1 MAKMSQASGM
11 KACFLIPERSISLA
25 KILILFYFVGK
36 SRQSFTEQP
45 NIVIF
50 ALMKRAIII
59 GASSGIGREVAKLLL
74 ADGWYVGVAA
84 RRADLLAELKASAP
98 SQVTAARIDV
108 TADDAAGRLLDLV
121 RELGGVSLFVYC
133 AGVGKQNMQ
142 LDGSVELATAA
153 VNVKG
158 FTCLLDAMFNYMA
171 ANQGG
176 DIAVITSI
184 AGTKGLG
191 AAPAYSA
198 TKAYQATYI
207 QALEQLSNMRRLH
220 IRFTDFRPGFVDTDM
235 LAGGGRY
242 PMLMDKTAVAREIV
256 RAVKAHRHVHLIDWR
271 YRLLVALW
279 RLIPGR
285 LWRKLNIRTKG

>member
-1 MAKMSQASGM
+1 
-11 KACFLIPERSISLA
+11 
-25 KILILFYFVGK
+25 
-36 SRQSFTEQP
+36 
-45 NIVIF
+45 
-50 ALMKRAIII
+50 
-59 GASSGIGREVAKLLL
+59 
-74 ADGWYVGVAA
+74 
-84 RRADLLAELKASAP
+84 
-98 SQVTAARIDV
+98 
-108 TADDAAGRLLDLV
+108 
-121 RELGGVSLFVYC
+121 
-133 AGVGKQNMQ
+133 
-142 LDGSVELATAA
+142 
-153 VNVKG
+153 
-158 FTCLLDAMFNYMA
+158 MFNYMA

-220 IRFTDFRPGFVDTDM
+220 IRFTDIRPGFVDTDM

-256 RAVKAHRHVHLIDWR
+256 RAVKAHRHVHVIDWR

>member
-1 MAKMSQASGM
+1 M
-11 KACFLIPERSISLA
+11 
-25 KILILFYFVGK
+25 
-36 SRQSFTEQP
+36 QP

-142 LDGSVELATAA
+142 LDGSVELATAV

-220 IRFTDFRPGFVDTDM
+220 IRFTDIRPGFVDTDL